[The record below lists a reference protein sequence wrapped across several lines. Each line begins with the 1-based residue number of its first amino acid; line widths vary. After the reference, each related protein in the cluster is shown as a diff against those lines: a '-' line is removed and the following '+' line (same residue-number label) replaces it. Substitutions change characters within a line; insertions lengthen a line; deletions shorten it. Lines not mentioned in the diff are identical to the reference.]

1 MDYIEIRQP
10 TAAVKRLDAPPYTST
25 SYYRKNKLQVKLCD
39 SSVEIPTYK
48 FKIPD
53 LSSDDEQK

>member
-10 TAAVKRLDAPPYTST
+10 TAPVKRLDALPYKST
-25 SYYRKNKLQVKLCD
+25 SYYRKNKLQIELCD
-39 SSVEIPTYK
+39 PSIEIPTYK

-53 LSSDDEQK
+53 FKSDDEQK